1 MIQELPPTPIR
12 RHTVNAAVSHDLM
25 KGTRSEMIGVMW
37 YYVAEKINKVFSIKR
52 I

>member
-1 MIQELPPTPIR
+1 MIQELPLIHFR
-12 RHTVNAAVSHDLM
+12 GHAVHASVSHDLM